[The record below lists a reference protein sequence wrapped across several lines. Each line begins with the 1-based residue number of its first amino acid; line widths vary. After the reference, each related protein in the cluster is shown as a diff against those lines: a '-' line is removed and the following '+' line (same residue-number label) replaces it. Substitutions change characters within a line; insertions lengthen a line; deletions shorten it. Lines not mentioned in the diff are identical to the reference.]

1 MTGPTEPSADL
12 RTMASALWQMF
23 VALTAEG
30 FSEQQALAIIGQ
42 VIAANTGKSG
52 T

>member
-1 MTGPTEPSADL
+1 MTGPTEPSAGL
-12 RTMASALWQMF
+12 RTMASAFWQMY

-30 FSEQQALAIIGQ
+30 FTEKQALAIIGQ
-42 VIAANTGKSG
+42 VIAANGGKSG